1 MQQESFTLLGLFA
14 SAFISSTVAPGG
26 SEAVL
31 AYMVSTKIYPA
42 DSLIAIATIGNTL
55 GALTTWGLGYW
66 TAKKYPVDRVFS
78 EKRQQSIDT
87 VSKWGGWALLL
98 SWLPVIGDGL
108 CFAGGW
114 LKLSLTTSVIA
125 IFVGKAVR
133 YIAVAYASAMFG

>member
-31 AYMVSTKIYPA
+31 VYMVSTKIYPA
-42 DSLIAIATIGNTL
+42 DSLVVIATIGNTL

-87 VSKWGGWALLL
+87 VSKWGGWALLF

-114 LKLSLTTSVIA
+114 LKLSLTRSVIA

-133 YIAVAYASAMFG
+133 YIVVAYASAMFG